1 MQIFVANKLTT
12 IFPLLHN
19 RVVKEQKMACP
30 SNTPYTILKDGIAL
44 LEHEACQEQPLDL
57 LGTFKK
63 RNPAMGTPNLC
74 GFYYRMTDFVASQL
88 YHLSDIIKANS
99 AIRGSNLH
107 RHSEV
112 VRGWRTMTKFKKN
125 IFRTNMFILN
135 VKCSQGKLVFNVR
148 LQVLLTTPLSSM
160 L

>member
-1 MQIFVANKLTT
+1 MLEDESQLPPQQGPTRMQIFVANKLTT

-30 SNTPYTILKDGIAL
+30 SNTSYTILKDGIVL
-44 LEHEACQEQPLDL
+44 LEHEACQDQPLDL
-57 LGTFKK
+57 LGTFKN

-107 RHSEV
+107 RHSICQRME
-112 VRGWRTMTKFKKN
+112 N
-125 IFRTNMFILN
+125 QDQI
-135 VKCSQGKLVFNVR
+135 
-148 LQVLLTTPLSSM
+148 
-160 L
+160 

>member
-1 MQIFVANKLTT
+1 MLEDESQLPPQQGPSRMQIFVANKLTT

-30 SNTPYTILKDGIAL
+30 SNTPYTILKDGIVL

-57 LGTFKK
+57 LGTFKN

-88 YHLSDIIKANS
+88 YHLSDITKANS

-107 RHSEV
+107 RHSICQRME
-112 VRGWRTMTKFKKN
+112 N
-125 IFRTNMFILN
+125 QDQI
-135 VKCSQGKLVFNVR
+135 
-148 LQVLLTTPLSSM
+148 
-160 L
+160 